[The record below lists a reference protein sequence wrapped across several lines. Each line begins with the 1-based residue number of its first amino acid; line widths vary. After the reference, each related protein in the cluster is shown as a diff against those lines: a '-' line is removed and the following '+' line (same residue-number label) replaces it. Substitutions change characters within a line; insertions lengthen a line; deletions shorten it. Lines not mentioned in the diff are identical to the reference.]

1 MVKQQD
7 IAIIGLSGIFPQAR
21 DIGEF
26 HQNLR
31 NRVDSVRE
39 IPEERK
45 LNSCLDAARDYQ
57 VAGCL
62 NRIDEFDHKFFN
74 ISLKEAEYM
83 DPQQRMAL
91 ELACGAIENAGYSL
105 RELRGSR
112 AAVILGNPINS
123 YYKLFKQFDPTAL
136 TGNMPAG
143 LAGRISYTLDLR
155 GPAMTIDTA
164 CSSSLVAIHEGCQKL
179 LAGEVDYVL
188 AGGISLY
195 IFFPERQDGAVGVGI
210 LSPDGRSKTFDAA
223 ANGTGAGEG
232 GGIVLLKL
240 LSDALAHRNH
250 IHAVIKGSAINQDGG
265 RSNGITAPSPS
276 AQSEV
281 MLAAWQRAGIEPRTI
296 SYIEAHGTGTKLGD
310 PIEIQGL
317 TDAFRASTDEQGFCA
332 IGSVKTNIGHL
343 DSAAGVAGLI
353 KVILSL
359 KHREL
364 FASLHFNRP
373 NPFIDFERTAVY
385 VNTKLRPW
393 DALGGVRRAGVSSF
407 GLSGT
412 NAHAVLEE
420 APPAVSVQ
428 AERADETAAA
438 AGQCLVTI
446 SAKTPLAL
454 RLYLQRLID
463 YLSSTTRSIA
473 EISYTLNRGRDD
485 YAHRHACVVNSKEQ
499 LLEDLQSTLYGI
511 AEQEPQ
517 ARQPERPVVFL
528 FSDDARAESAMA
540 ERLAAR
546 YPPFR
551 ETLDSCLHLAQGLEP
566 SSELESFI
574 FQHALYR
581 LCQSLGVTTNR
592 IIGAGLGNI
601 VTAVATGRL
610 NLEEGIRDA
619 ALAREK
625 EWSFNLEKLKEVVT
639 GLSKNSA
646 PVFVEMGRDG
656 LLSRE
661 IKKLD
666 GAPETLSVIA
676 LLDDSPEP
684 DLLHALAAFYLNHG
698 SIDWAKF
705 YEGRELQRIEL
716 PTYPFEKTRCWVTEI
731 RQIRASEPA
740 ISEAP
745 ELRPAPDLSSTRLPA
760 GAADEEGLSTQERL
774 LAIWRDVLKVES
786 PSPQDDYFDLGGNS
800 LISTQITNRIEQS
813 FGVKMEFEAFYDYPT
828 AELLAK
834 HIDELRAEATASE
847 TDAATREEIIK
858 MLAEAD
864 DGYVAGLLDEVLGE
878 AEDAGAE
885 K

>member
-7 IAIIGLSGIFPQAR
+7 IAIIGLSGIFPQAS
-21 DIGEF
+21 DISEF

-31 NRVDSVRE
+31 NQVDSVRE
-39 IPEERK
+39 IPAERK
-45 LNSCLDAARDYQ
+45 FNSGVDTTRDYQ
-57 VAGCL
+57 VVGCL

-105 RELRGSR
+105 QEMRGTR
-112 AAVILGNPINS
+112 TAVILGNPINS

-143 LAGRISYTLDLR
+143 LAGRISYALDLR
-155 GPAMTIDTA
+155 GPAMTVDTA
-164 CSSSLVAIHEGCQKL
+164 CSSSLVAIHEACQKL
-179 LAGEVDYVL
+179 LTREVDYVL

-232 GGIVLLKL
+232 GGIVLLKR
-240 LSDALAHRNH
+240 LSDALAHQDP
-250 IHAVIKGSAINQDGG
+250 IHAVIKSTAINQDGG

-353 KVILSL
+353 KVVLSL
-359 KHREL
+359 KHREM

-385 VNTKLRPW
+385 VNTKLRHW

-420 APPAVSVQ
+420 APRAVSSP
-428 AERADETAAA
+428 AKSASDTAA
-438 AGQCLVTI
+438 AGQFLVTI

-454 RLYLQRLID
+454 RLYLQKLID
-463 YLSSTTRSIA
+463 YLSSSTRSIA
-473 EISYTLNRGRDD
+473 DISYTLNRGRDD
-485 YAHRHACVVNSKEQ
+485 YAYRHACVVNSKEQ
-499 LLEDLQSTLYGI
+499 LLENLQSTVSGM
-511 AEQEPQ
+511 AAQEPQ
-517 ARQPERPVVFL
+517 GRPSERAVVFL
-528 FSDDARAESAMA
+528 FSDDARTERGMA
-540 ERLAAR
+540 ERLTAR
-546 YPPFR
+546 YPSFR
-551 ETLDSCLHLAQGLEP
+551 ETLESGLQLAQGIEP
-566 SSELESFI
+566 SAELESFI

-592 IIGAGLGNI
+592 MIGAGLGNI
-601 VTAVATGRL
+601 VTAVATGKL
-610 NLEEGIRDA
+610 SLAEGIRDA
-619 ALAREK
+619 ASARAK
-625 EWSFNLEKLKEVVT
+625 ESSFNLEKLKEVVAS
-639 GLSKNSA
+639 LSKNNAS
-646 PVFVEMGRDG
+646 VFIEMGRNG

-661 IKKLD
+661 IKKLN
-666 GAPETLSVIA
+666 GAAQTSSIIP

-684 DLLHALAAFYLNHG
+684 DLLHALAALYLNQG

-705 YEGRELQRIEL
+705 YEGHERQRIEL
-716 PTYPFEKTRCWVTEI
+716 PTYPFEKIRCWVTEI
-731 RQIRASEPA
+731 RQTSAREHA
-740 ISEAP
+740 ISEA
-745 ELRPAPDLSSTRLPA
+745 AVV
-760 GAADEEGLSTQERL
+760 DEEGLSTQEKL

-786 PSPQDDYFDLGGNS
+786 PGPRDDYFDLGGNS

-828 AELLAK
+828 AEQMAK
-834 HIDELRAEATASE
+834 HIDELRAEATAS
-847 TDAATREEIIK
+847 TPDAATHEEIIK

-864 DGYVAGLLDEVLGE
+864 EMYVTGLLDEVLSE
-878 AEDAGAE
+878 AEDAGVE